1 METQELVKNI
11 EVFLKKRKSSLEPN
25 NQTVEEEESKNILKP
40 VGIVRPLLNRMTQ
53 EEKEAHSTTI
63 TELVMQE
70 EAMEA
75 QFLMLC
81 KSAYNNLREKLN
93 IRQLARLARMLFE
106 HIILYEMD
114 RSRQCDHQRDCVS
127 CLVQKAFKEE

>member
-1 METQELVKNI
+1 METQQLVKNI
-11 EVFLKKRKSSLEPN
+11 EVFLKKRKSPLEEN
-25 NQTVEEEESKNILKP
+25 NQTVAEEESKDILKP

-106 HIILYEMD
+106 HIILYEKD
-114 RSRQCDHQRDCVS
+114 RSRPCDHQRDCVS

>member
-11 EVFLKKRKSSLEPN
+11 EVFLKKRKSSLEPI

-40 VGIVRPLLNRMTQ
+40 IGIVRPLLNRMTQ

-106 HIILYEMD
+106 HIILYEKD
-114 RSRQCDHQRDCVS
+114 RSRQCDHQRECVS

>member
-81 KSAYNNLREKLN
+81 KSAYNNPREKLN

-106 HIILYEMD
+106 HIILHEKD
-114 RSRQCDHQRDCVS
+114 RSRPCDHQRDCVS

>member
-11 EVFLKKRKSSLEPN
+11 EVFLKKRKSSLEPI

-106 HIILYEMD
+106 HIILYEKD

>member
-11 EVFLKKRKSSLEPN
+11 EVFLKKRKSSLEPI

-40 VGIVRPLLNRMTQ
+40 IGIVRPLLNRMTQ

-106 HIILYEMD
+106 HIILYEKD
-114 RSRQCDHQRDCVS
+114 RSRPCDHQRDCVS

>member
-11 EVFLKKRKSSLEPN
+11 EVFLKKRKSSLEPI

-40 VGIVRPLLNRMTQ
+40 IGIVRPLLNRMTQ

-81 KSAYNNLREKLN
+81 KGAYNNLREKLN

-106 HIILYEMD
+106 HIILHEKD
-114 RSRQCDHQRDCVS
+114 RSRPCDHQRDCVS

>member
-106 HIILYEMD
+106 HIILYEKD

>member
-93 IRQLARLARMLFE
+93 IRQLARLARLLFE
-106 HIILYEMD
+106 HLILHEKD
-114 RSRQCDHQRDCVS
+114 RSRPCDHQRDCVS

>member
-11 EVFLKKRKSSLEPN
+11 EVFLKKRKSPLEQN
-25 NQTVEEEESKNILKP
+25 NQTVAEEESKDILKP

-106 HIILYEMD
+106 HIILYEKD

>member
-106 HIILYEMD
+106 HIILYEKD
-114 RSRQCDHQRDCVS
+114 RSRPCDHQRDCVS
-127 CLVQKAFKEE
+127 CLVQRAFKEE

>member
-25 NQTVEEEESKNILKP
+25 NQTVEEEESKDILKP

-106 HIILYEMD
+106 HIILYEKD
-114 RSRQCDHQRDCVS
+114 RSRPCDHQRDCVS

>member
-81 KSAYNNLREKLN
+81 KGAYNNLREKLN

-106 HIILYEMD
+106 HIILHEKD
-114 RSRQCDHQRDCVS
+114 RSRPCDHQRDCVS

>member
-106 HIILYEMD
+106 HIILYERD

>member
-11 EVFLKKRKSSLEPN
+11 EVFLKKRKSSLEPI

-40 VGIVRPLLNRMTQ
+40 IGIVRPLLNRMTQ

-106 HIILYEMD
+106 HIILYEKD

>member
-11 EVFLKKRKSSLEPN
+11 EVFLKKGKSPLEQN
-25 NQTVEEEESKNILKP
+25 NQTVEEEESQNILKP

-106 HIILYEMD
+106 HIILYEKD

>member
-11 EVFLKKRKSSLEPN
+11 EVFLKKRKSSLEPI

-40 VGIVRPLLNRMTQ
+40 IGIVRPLLNRMTQ

-106 HIILYEMD
+106 HIILHEKD
-114 RSRQCDHQRDCVS
+114 RSRPCDHQRDCVS

>member
-25 NQTVEEEESKNILKP
+25 NQTVEEEESKDILKP

-106 HIILYEMD
+106 HIILYEKD

>member
-11 EVFLKKRKSSLEPN
+11 EVFLKKRKSSLEPI

-63 TELVMQE
+63 RELVMQE

-106 HIILYEMD
+106 HIILYEKD

>member
-106 HIILYEMD
+106 HIILHEKD
-114 RSRQCDHQRDCVS
+114 RSRPCDHQRDCVS